1 MKINANE
8 LRQGNVLEHK
18 GKLYSVIKA
27 QHVSPGKGGAFVSCV
42 LRDVIGGNKLDEKFR
57 SGETV
62 ERVRIDEVDYQ
73 FLFADDTTVTFMD
86 EATYEQLAVDREV
99 LGDQAAYLVEGMKV
113 ILSVY
118 EGRCV
123 GAELPPTVVL
133 EVTETDPVVKGQ
145 TAANSYKPAT
155 LSNGVRTQV
164 PPFIEAGE
172 KLVIRTE
179 DGSYVERFKG

>member
-8 LRQGNVLEHK
+8 LRQGNVLEHR
-18 GKLYSVIKA
+18 GKLYTVVKA

-42 LRDVIGGNKLDEKFR
+42 LRDVMSGNKLDEKFR

-62 ERVRIDEVDYQ
+62 ERVRIEELDYQ
-73 FLFADDTTVTFMD
+73 FLFADETGATFM
-86 EATYEQLAVDREV
+86 EESTYEQVQVDREL
-99 LGDQAAYLVEGMKV
+99 LGDQVDFLVEGMKV
-113 ILSVY
+113 ILSMY

-133 EVTETDPVVKGQ
+133 TVAETDPVVKGQ
-145 TAANSYKPAT
+145 TAANSYKPAVM
-155 LSNGVRTQV
+155 SNGVKTQV
-164 PPFIEAGE
+164 PPFIDAGE